1 MSRKLISLLLAI
13 CILLCLSACGTTETS
28 NNPTNTPSE
37 SQTDTTQDTAESAI
51 SEEIETKLS
60 DSCDMLVCSGNNGD
74 DYYELVVNQI
84 DAYPESTFEFGV
96 IKNNEWF
103 VNMSPNSPFIDEN
116 GWWKWSD
123 DENTISSDNFS
134 YISNGCFLYRSSR
147 YGNNIGIMY
156 KPETSV
162 FFEIR
167 PIDDIFEIDASD
179 RFLAYDIHNSVNYD
193 YQLTLFDMN
202 TGSKK
207 VIGGV
212 FKDYFYADKTYAIS
226 DDIFYARCN
235 ITWNEYEGFYD
246 LNGNIIIDLRETGY
260 STSYGY
266 VFENGKIILTDYND
280 SGVKYDL
287 TFDTSGN
294 IINQEKST
302 VQ

>member
-1 MSRKLISLLLAI
+1 MKKILILFFIMVMIVTITGCGKNEDLQNTSDTEMSTVIRTELQ
-13 CILLCLSACGTTETS
+13 TTEAVT
-28 NNPTNTPSE
+28 E
-37 SQTDTTQDTAESAI
+37 ATTERQ
-51 SEEIETKLS
+51 LS
-60 DSCDMLVCSGNNGD
+60 LDCDMILCTGYDGD
-74 DYYELVVNQI
+74 DYYELVLNQI

-162 FFEIR
+162 FFEIQ
-167 PIDDIFEIDASD
+167 PIDDIFEIDVSD
-179 RFLAYDIHNSVNYD
+179 RFLAYDIHNAVNYD

-212 FKDYFYADKTYAIS
+212 FKDYFYADRTYAIS
-226 DDIFYARCN
+226 DDIFYAKCDL
-235 ITWNEYEGFYD
+235 TWEEYEGFYD

-260 STSYGY
+260 NTSYGY
-266 VFENGKIILTDYND
+266 VFENGKIVLTDYND